1 MSDEVKINNEALDA
15 FLKDDLGDFL
25 RTTKSIDETVKTIQV
40 AHEQGLTTPDGV
52 MSAIEDFLQ
61 KGSSVLDTMTIYCN
75 NMPDAESV
83 SSFASLITALS
94 GAINNIAALYKTEQ
108 AHRNRIELEEIRHE
122 HKLKELAYREKLR
135 AAGKN
140 KGENKGENENTG
152 DGESET
158 LVEVSTADIVNQIH
172 ELKQNNK

>member
-1 MSDEVKINNEALDA
+1 MGEEIRINNEALDA

-25 RTTKSIDETVKTIQV
+25 KMTKSIDETVKTIQV
-40 AHEQGLTTPDGV
+40 AHEHGVMTPDGV
-52 MSAIEDFLQ
+52 SAAIEDFLQ

-108 AHRNRIELEEIRHE
+108 AHRNRLELEEKRHE
-122 HKLKELAYREKLR
+122 LKMREIAYREKLR
-135 AAGKN
+135 SANKN
-140 KGENKGENENTG
+140 KDANGDENE
-152 DGESET
+152 GESET
-158 LVEVSTADIVNQIH
+158 MIPVSTADIVNQIFERKH
-172 ELKQNNK
+172 NQK

>member
-1 MSDEVKINNEALDA
+1 MGDEIRINNEALDA

-25 RTTKSIDETVKTIQV
+25 KSTKSIDETVKTIQI
-40 AHEQGLTTPDGV
+40 AHEQGVMTPEGV
-52 MSAIEDFLQ
+52 TQALEDFLQ

-108 AHRNRIELEEIRHE
+108 AHRNRLELEEKRHE
-122 HKLKELAYREKLR
+122 LKMREIVYREKLR
-135 AAGKN
+135 SASKTKDANG
-140 KGENKGENENTG
+140 NENDDDT
-152 DGESET
+152 ET
-158 LVEVSTADIVNQIH
+158 MVEVSTADIVNQIF
-172 ELKQNNK
+172 ERKQSQK